1 MKLHKLFIGLGL
13 SCAAVLSSCEKIIEV
28 EPEYVKDGSQIYTS
42 LKDYEFAL
50 TGSYALFRATAYYG
64 TGAQTTGSWSIL
76 PDMMGTNLVQ
86 TAEDLANWQ
95 NQVNWVY
102 TADESD
108 VTEAWIAAYS
118 VIAQAN
124 LTLRNIDRFAV
135 DGDVKAVNRIKGQ
148 ALAIRAMVHFDLLR
162 FWGEEYDRNS
172 TKLGIPYKTVVD
184 IEDKPARLSV
194 KESYD
199 KILADME
206 QAETLLAEVDKEVNA
221 GTARAN
227 IDKAAVQALLAR
239 IHLYAKNY
247 AQAES
252 YATLAID
259 ARPLAA
265 RTDFPNIWKDATTAE
280 VIWAVP
286 YNAGEGSPATGI
298 HISSSNRNR
307 FRPSSALE
315 ATYDQTNDIR
325 FASYF
330 GSRVLSGASRR
341 IVTKYYG
348 RGTAADNLVNWKA
361 LRTGEMYLIRAEARA
376 LQGAVQA
383 LAGLA
388 DLNALRAARI
398 NNYVPVVLTGQ
409 ALLDAIALERQK
421 ELFGEG
427 HQWFDVKRTTKTINR
442 TDVVLT
448 TTIKTLAPAAREWTW
463 PIPTGELDANPTIKP
478 QQTPGYN

>member
-1 MKLHKLFIGLGL
+1 MKFNRLFIGLGL
-13 SCAAVLSSCEKIIEV
+13 SCALALSACDKIIEV

-86 TAEDLANWQ
+86 TSEDLANWQ

-108 VTEAWIAAYS
+108 VSEAWLAAYS

-124 LTLRNIDRFAV
+124 LTLRNIDQFAV
-135 DGDVKAVNRIKGQ
+135 DNNVKAVNRIKGQ

-172 TKLGIPYKTVVD
+172 TKLGIPYKTAVD
-184 IEDKPARLSV
+184 IEDKPARLTV

-206 QAETLLAEVDKEVNA
+206 QAETLLGDVDKVVNA
-221 GTARAN
+221 GSSRAN
-227 IDKAAVQALLAR
+227 IDKLAVQALLAR

-252 YATLAID
+252 YATLVID
-259 ARPLAA
+259 ARPLA
-265 RTDFPNIWKDATTAE
+265 TKTEFPAIWKDASTAE
-280 VIWAVP
+280 VIWAVS

-298 HISSSNRNR
+298 HIGSSNRNR
-307 FRPSSALE
+307 FRPSATLE
-315 ATYDQTNDIR
+315 ATYDQGNDIR
-325 FASYF
+325 FPAYF
-330 GSRVLSGASRR
+330 GNRALEGVNRR
-341 IVTKYYG
+341 IVTKYYS
-348 RGTAADNLVNWKA
+348 RGTTPDNLVNWKA

-376 LQGAVQA
+376 QQGAVKAGAA
-383 LAGLA
+383 LT

-398 NNYVPVVLTGQ
+398 NNYVPVVLVGQ

-421 ELFGEG
+421 ELFAEG
-427 HQWFDVKRTTKTINR
+427 HQWFDLKRTTKTINR
-442 TDVVLT
+442 TDVAMT
-448 TTIKTLAPAAREWTW
+448 TTVKTLAPTAREWTW

-478 QQTPGYN
+478 QQTPGFN